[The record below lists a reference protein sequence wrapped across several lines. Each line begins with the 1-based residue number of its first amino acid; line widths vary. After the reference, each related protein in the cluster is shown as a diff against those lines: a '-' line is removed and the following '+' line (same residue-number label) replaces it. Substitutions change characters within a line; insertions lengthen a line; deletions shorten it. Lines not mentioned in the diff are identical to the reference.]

1 MPTSSKDI
9 EVLIRKNDYLQ
20 GQRGD
25 WLSYWQDVANF
36 CLPRKAWIT
45 TIKVYGE
52 QLKTNFI
59 YDSRAILALK
69 KSASGF
75 HSNLTNPASKWFS
88 FRTLNEKLMQS
99 GNVQRYFKEVE
110 DIQYGVINNS
120 NFNET
125 MLEYYTDD
133 LCFGT
138 SAILSEEDYKE
149 HVRYTSVPLEQ
160 INIEL
165 DDRGEV
171 CAVYRCFKFT
181 ANQCEQRWPNNLSK
195 GIKDA
200 LKDDKGFQK
209 FEILNYIGPR
219 NNRDVSKQDNV
230 NMPYRSV
237 WIVKKESHE
246 LATSGFVENPY
257 HVTRFWVH
265 ADDLY
270 GYSPAMDVLASV
282 KLANAQKRTLIRKA
296 MKDTD
301 PATMAPFRFWTAPLN
316 QNPGAMN
323 YYDSTKFKL
332 DQYGPMHTGGN
343 PQLGA
348 DMMELEQRIIDE
360 GFFIPLFESL
370 ANVTKQMTVPEVQ
383 KRISDSLSLIGP
395 VVGRM
400 TKGIASSQLRTY
412 SILERQ
418 MMFPEPPK
426 EIQGQDL
433 NLTFLS
439 PLAKAQR
446 SSELNGLVT
455 LLNVVQQ
462 MSAFI
467 PDAKDKIDGDRIID
481 GAADLLGV
489 DPTYLREQEQVDSI
503 RQKTAELRQ
512 QAMQLEMAGKAAGAA
527 KDVAGARKDHAQA
540 TTMQ

>member
-1 MPTSSKDI
+1 MATQDI
-9 EVLIRKNDYLQ
+9 EQLVKQQEYLQ
-20 GQRGD
+20 SQRGD

-45 TIKVYGE
+45 TFKIYGE
-52 QLKTNFI
+52 QLKTNFL

-75 HSNLTNPASKWFS
+75 HSNLTNPASKWFA
-88 FRTLNEKLMQS
+88 FRTLDNKYMQS

-138 SAILSEEDYKE
+138 SAVLSEEDYKE

-171 CAVYRCFKFT
+171 CAVYRVFQFT
-181 ANQCEQRWPNNLSK
+181 ANQCQQRWPKKLSK
-195 GIKDA
+195 NILDA
-200 LKDDKGFQK
+200 LKDNKGFEK
-209 FEILNYIGPR
+209 CDILHYIGPR
-219 NNRDVSKQDNV
+219 NNRDVSKSDNV
-230 NMPYRSV
+230 NMAYRSV
-237 WIVKKESHE
+237 WLVKKECHE
-246 LATSGFVENPY
+246 LETSGFIENPY
-257 HVTRFWVH
+257 HVARFWVH
-265 ADDLY
+265 ANDKY
-270 GYSPAMDVLASV
+270 GYSPAMDVLASI
-282 KLANAQKRTLIRKA
+282 KLANAQKRTLIRRA
-296 MKDTD
+296 MKDSD
-301 PATMAPFRFWTAPLN
+301 QANAAPFRFWSAPLN

-323 YYDSTKFKL
+323 YYDKTKFSK
-332 DQYGPMHTGGN
+332 DDFFQIPTGGN
-343 PQLGA
+343 PQLGI
-348 DMMELEQRIIDE
+348 DMMQMEQNIIDE
-360 GFFIPLFESL
+360 GFFVHLFESL
-370 ANVTKQMTVPEVQ
+370 AHITKQMTVPEVQ
-383 KRISDSLSLIGP
+383 KRIADSLSLIGP

-400 TKGIASSQLRTY
+400 TKGISSSQIRTY
-412 SILERQ
+412 HILDRRGL
-418 MMFPEPPK
+418 FPEPPK

-446 SSELNGLVT
+446 VSELNGLMT
-455 LLNVVQQ
+455 WLQLVQS

-467 PDAKDKIDGDRIID
+467 PDAKDKIASDRIID

-489 DPTYLREQEQVDSI
+489 DPTYVQEQQKVDAI
-503 RQKTAELRQ
+503 RQRNMQLKQ
-512 QAMQLEMAGKAAGAA
+512 QAMQLQMAQTVAATAKDAGGAA
-527 KDVAGARKDHAQA
+527 KAHAEAGALQ
-540 TTMQ
+540 

>member
-1 MPTSSKDI
+1 MPSKDI
-9 EVLIRKNDYLQ
+9 ELLIRKNDYLQ

-45 TIKVYGE
+45 TFKIYGE

-69 KSASGF
+69 KSSSGF

-88 FRTLNEKLMQS
+88 LRTLNDKYMQS
-99 GNVQRYFKEVE
+99 GAIQRYFKESE

-138 SAILSEEDYKE
+138 SCILSEEDVKD

-171 CAVYRCFKFT
+171 CAVYRVFRFT
-181 ANQCEQRWPNNLSK
+181 AYQCQQRWPNNLSK
-195 GIKDA
+195 NIQDA

-209 FEILNYIGPR
+209 FEILHFIGPR
-219 NNRDVSKQDNV
+219 HERQAGKDDYF
-230 NMPYRSV
+230 NMEYRSV
-237 WIVKKESHE
+237 WIVKKEAHTLDE
-246 LATSGFVENPY
+246 KGFRENPY

-270 GYSPAMDVLASV
+270 GYSPAMDVLASI

-301 PATMAPFRFWTAPLN
+301 PATLAPFRFWAAPLN
-316 QNPGAMN
+316 NNPNAMN

-332 DQYGPMHTGGN
+332 DQYGQIPTGGH
-343 PQLGA
+343 PQFGA
-348 DMMELEQRIIDE
+348 EMMQMEQKIIDE
-360 GFFIPLFESL
+360 GFFIPLFESM
-370 ANVTKQMTVPEVQ
+370 AQVTKQMTVPEVQ

-400 TKGIASSQLRTY
+400 TKGIAASQLRTY
-412 SILERQ
+412 SILDRRGL
-418 MMFPEPPK
+418 FPPPPK

-433 NLTFLS
+433 NLVFLS

-446 SSELNGLVT
+446 SSELNGVMTFLQLVQSMT
-455 LLNVVQQ
+455 G
-462 MSAFI
+462 FI

-489 DPTYLREQEQVDSI
+489 DPTYLREQKQVDAI
-503 RQKTAELRQ
+503 RQKTAQLRQ
-512 QAMQLEMAGKAAGAA
+512 QQMQLDMASSVAATTKDAAAA
-527 KDVAGARKDHAQA
+527 KKDHAMA
-540 TTMQ
+540 GSK